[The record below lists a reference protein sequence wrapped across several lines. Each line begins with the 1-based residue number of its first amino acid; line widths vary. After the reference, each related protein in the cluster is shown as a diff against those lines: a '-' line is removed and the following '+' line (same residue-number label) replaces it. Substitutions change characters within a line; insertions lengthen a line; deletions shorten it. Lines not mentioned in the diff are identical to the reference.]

1 MASLVDESANA
12 IAEALSPIPVAPSAR
27 WRWGT
32 VKAVTEYGTMNVE
45 VGGSTLLGIRAS
57 RHCMSAKVGDR
68 VRVSYYG
75 TEALV
80 DAIRA
85 TEAQTGESAVGEWG
99 TWKWSIVGDL
109 AVCEYENTDT
119 RSIEATTQWGGLYYA
134 NLGSLPF
141 PFEFATPPQVS
152 GSIAESSNDFW
163 LSFRGVSTTQIGG
176 VSALRVGSATVNGK
190 LCVTAIG
197 RI

>member
-1 MASLVDESANA
+1 MGIEQSAQS
-12 IAEALSPIPVAPSAR
+12 IADALAPSAQSPAVK

-32 VKAVTEYGTMNVE
+32 VEAVGEQGTMDVA

-99 TWKWSIVGDL
+99 TWKWSIVGNL

>member
-12 IAEALSPIPVAPSAR
+12 IAEALSPTPVAPSAR

-45 VGGSTLLGIRAS
+45 VGGSILLGIRSS

-85 TEAQTGESAVGEWG
+85 TESEQPYLQFREIASESQ
-99 TWKWSIVGDL
+99 SIASGAIGD
-109 AVCEYENTDT
+109 YD
-119 RSIEATTQWGGLYYA
+119 IEAPLIDGYTLRGAIQTWPTG
-134 NLGSLPF
+134 
-141 PFEFATPPQVS
+141 S
-152 GSIAESSNDFW
+152 GSVILSASYRSSTDNHMHVRARANVASNAAVHMLLMYVRD
-163 LSFRGVSTTQIGG
+163 
-176 VSALRVGSATVNGK
+176 
-190 LCVTAIG
+190 
-197 RI
+197 

>member
-1 MASLVDESANA
+1 MDLDQRVQN
-12 IAEALSPIPVAPSAR
+12 IAKDLRPVSEKPSVK

-32 VKAVTEYGTMNVE
+32 VLSVDGSGTMNVQ
-45 VGGSTLLGIRAS
+45 VGDEPLLGIRAS

-99 TWKWSIVGDL
+99 TWKWSIVGNL

>member
-12 IAEALSPIPVAPSAR
+12 IAEALSPVPVAPSAR

-45 VGGSTLLGIRAS
+45 VGDSILVGIRAS

-85 TEAQTGESAVGEWG
+85 TDDDYPASFGLRSGS
-99 TWKWSIVGDL
+99 WSIPSG
-109 AVCEYENTDT
+109 
-119 RSIEATTQWGGLYYA
+119 QG
-134 NLGSLPF
+134 F
-141 PFEFATPPQVS
+141 S
-152 GSIAESSNDFW
+152 GSGYKDYTFAFGPFDTAPTSVVVC
-163 LSFRGVSTTQIGG
+163 LAGGSTA
-176 VSALRVGSATVNGK
+176 SEMGK
-190 LCVTAIG
+190 VTASSLEWTASELTV
-197 RI
+197 RIWYYEISSSRNPTIRWIAL